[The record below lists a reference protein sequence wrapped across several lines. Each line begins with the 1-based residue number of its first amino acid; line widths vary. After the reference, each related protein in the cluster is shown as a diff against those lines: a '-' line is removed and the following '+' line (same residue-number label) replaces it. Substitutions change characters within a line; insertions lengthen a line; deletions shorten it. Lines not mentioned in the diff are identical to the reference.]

1 VYFVPGFVYFV
12 LLNSIGTQSVLRNTK
27 NTRINFL
34 EVAMQIQNKPQI
46 ISALAEK
53 VDAFNNCIAA
63 MNKEEFEAT
72 PNGKW
77 SAGQNLDHLI
87 RSIKP
92 LQLAYGLPKIALT
105 ILFGKTNRPS
115 RTYDELVTKY
125 KTKLAAGGKASGPF
139 IPPAIRFE
147 KKDELIKRYAEQKQ
161 KLIKKIEKQSEA
173 DLDKYILPHPLLGK
187 VTLREMLYFTIHHNE
202 HHLELLKGRLA

>member
-1 VYFVPGFVYFV
+1 
-12 LLNSIGTQSVLRNTK
+12 
-27 NTRINFL
+27 
-34 EVAMQIQNKPQI
+34 MQIQDKPQI
-46 ISALAEK
+46 ISALNEK
-53 VDAFNNCIAA
+53 VDAFNDYVLPL
-63 MNKEEFEAT
+63 NKEQFEST

-87 RSIKP
+87 RAIKP
-92 LQLAYGLPKIALT
+92 LQLAYRLPKLALL

-139 IPPAIRFE
+139 IPPVIGFE
-147 KKDELIKRYAEQKQ
+147 KKEELIRKYATHKQ
-161 KLIKKIEKQSEA
+161 KLITKIEKQSER
-173 DLDKYILPHPLLGK
+173 DLDSYILPHPLLGK

-202 HHLELLKGRLA
+202 HHLELLKNRN

>member
-1 VYFVPGFVYFV
+1 
-12 LLNSIGTQSVLRNTK
+12 
-27 NTRINFL
+27 
-34 EVAMQIQNKPQI
+34 MQVHDKPQI
-46 ISALAEK
+46 ISALSEK
-53 VDAFNNCIAA
+53 IDAFINYIVPL
-63 MNKEEFEAT
+63 NKDQFETT

-87 RSIKP
+87 RAIKP
-92 LQLAYGLPKIALT
+92 LQLAYSLPKFALN

-139 IPPAIRFE
+139 IPPIIRFE
-147 KKDELIKRYAEQKQ
+147 KKDELIKKYADQKQ
-161 KLIKKIEKQSEA
+161 KLISKIEKQSEV
-173 DLDKYILPHPLLGK
+173 DLDKFILPHPLLGK

-202 HHLELLKGRLA
+202 HHLDLLKNRTV